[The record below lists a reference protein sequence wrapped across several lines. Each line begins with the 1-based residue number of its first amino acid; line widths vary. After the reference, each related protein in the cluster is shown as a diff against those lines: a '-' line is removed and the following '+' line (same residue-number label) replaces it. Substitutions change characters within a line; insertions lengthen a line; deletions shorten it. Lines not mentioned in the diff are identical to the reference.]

1 MNGLEQ
7 EMVPETRGDTVTQP
21 VGTVSGGHSIRW
33 HTQSSS
39 DVRGMDMETGFKLR
53 R

>member
-21 VGTVSGGHSIRW
+21 VGTVSGGH
-33 HTQSSS
+33 TQSSS